1 VTWIKL
7 LSLIAVVVALG
18 AAQGVG
24 DRTAPIAVDR
34 SEAAPGDDLDG
45 GDAPDSTLLAFPHN
59 FPAASTPRLS
69 GRSHPE
75 SRTTPATS
83 DHPSRIFRPPISV
96 RA

>member
-7 LSLIAVVVALG
+7 LSLLALVVALV

-24 DRTAPIAVDR
+24 DRTTPAALDR
-34 SEAAPGDDLDG
+34 SEAAADDNLDGDDG
-45 GDAPDSTLLAFPHN
+45 PDSPLLAFPHS

-69 GRSHPE
+69 GRSHPP
-75 SRTTPATS
+75 SRTTPTTS
-83 DHPSRIFRPPISV
+83 DYASRIFRPPISV

>member
-1 VTWIKL
+1 VIWIKL
-7 LSLIAVVVALG
+7 LSLLAVVVALVT
-18 AAQGVG
+18 AQGVG
-24 DRTAPIAVDR
+24 DRTAPAALDR
-34 SEAAPGDDLDG
+34 SEAAAGGDLDSD
-45 GDAPDSTLLAFPHN
+45 DAPDSTLLPFPHS

-83 DHPSRIFRPPISV
+83 DHASRIFRPPISV